1 MTSSRVENSS
11 SRAARKVK
19 LALMGPAFV
28 AAIGYIDPGNFATN
42 IQAGAS
48 FGYQLLWVV
57 VWANLMAML
66 IQVLSAK
73 LGIATGK
80 NLAEQIR
87 DHYPRPVVW
96 FYWVQAEIIAM
107 ATDLAE
113 FIGAAI
119 GFKLVLGVSLLQGAV
134 LTGVATFLI
143 LQRRG
148 QKPLEKVIGGLL
160 LFVAVAYVVE
170 LIFSQPALA
179 PLTKGLVI
187 PTLPNGEA
195 VFLAAGV
202 LGATIMPH
210 VIYLHSSL
218 TQHLHGG
225 TRKERY
231 NATRWD
237 VAIAMTIAG
246 FVNLAMM
253 ATAAA
258 AFHFNG
264 HTGVADLDQAYMTLE
279 PLLSHAAA
287 TIFGLSLIAAGLSS
301 TVVGT
306 LAGQVVMQGFI
317 RFHIPLW
324 FRRAITMLPSFVVIL
339 LGLDPTRI
347 LVMSQVLLSFGIAL
361 ALVPLLIFTS
371 NAKLMGDLVNT
382 RWVRGIGW
390 AIVAIVVSLNGW
402 LIVGSLLV
410 VD

>member
-1 MTSSRVENSS
+1 MTNYRVESS
-11 SRAARKVK
+11 SGRAARKMR
-19 LALMGPAFV
+19 LALMGPAFI

-66 IQVLSAK
+66 IQILSAK

-119 GFKLVLGVSLLQGAV
+119 GFKLILGVSLLQGAV
-134 LTGVATFLI
+134 LTGIATFLI
-143 LQRRG
+143 LMLQRRG

-160 LFVAVAYVVE
+160 LFVAAAYIVE
-170 LIFSQPALA
+170 LIFSQPNLA
-179 PLTKGLVI
+179 QLGKGMVI
-187 PTLPNGEA
+187 PSLPTSEA

-225 TRKERY
+225 SRQQRY
-231 NATRWD
+231 SATKWD

-258 AFHFNG
+258 AFHFSG
-264 HTGVADLDQAYMTLE
+264 HTGVADLDEAYLTLQ

-287 TIFGLSLIAAGLSS
+287 TVFGLSLVAAGLSS

-324 FRRAITMLPSFVVIL
+324 VRRTVTMLPSFIVIL
-339 LGLDPTRI
+339 MGLVLTS
-347 LVMSQVLLSFGIAL
+347 VMLYHKQLRHYVLLPSCL
-361 ALVPLLIFTS
+361 ALI
-371 NAKLMGDLVNT
+371 AAIMLMIMN
-382 RWVRGIGW
+382 
-390 AIVAIVVSLNGW
+390 LNQG
-402 LIVGSLLV
+402 
-410 VD
+410 